1 MTALQSCHPYLGLP
15 AYSLAYD
22 RLIKYLSDEQ
32 DLLIIQDLDGVCM
45 GLVRD
50 PLDRTLDHQYIGAVQ
65 DLAGHF
71 FVLTNGE
78 HEGTRGVNRIVEAA
92 IADPGASQSY
102 LPGLAAGG
110 VQWQGSDGKVT
121 HPGVSQQEL
130 DFLAQVPTIFGEQ
143 LTQFFDNVP
152 GLFAG
157 KTLARLVQAAVLD
170 NMASPTANLNE
181 FYHYLRDCDR
191 LETYRSLQQTM
202 RDCCEQL
209 LVKAERQGL
218 EDTFF
223 VHYAPNDGRDKHGK
237 ERLRLAR
244 SGDSGTTDFQFMLQ
258 GAIKEAGVVA
268 LLNRYYAQ
276 KTGQYP
282 LGEDFSVR
290 NAPRSLSGLLSLVQ
304 ANFDPALMPLIVGV
318 GDTVTS
324 RVEQDGDDRVV
335 RRGGSDRLFLQ
346 LIQNLG
352 RAYNRGN
359 VVIYVDSSQGE
370 VKNRKAL
377 QLQERNGELEVV
389 EGPGDPADTDDP
401 LTLDVVFPGGHTQYI
416 HTFRAIARDWSN
428 RWAK

>member
-50 PLDRTLDHQYIGAVQ
+50 PLDRTLDSQYIEAVQ

-92 IADPGASQSY
+92 IADPGATHRY

-143 LTQFFDNVP
+143 LTQFFDDVP

-191 LETYRSLQQTM
+191 LETYRSLQQAM
-202 RDCCEQL
+202 RDCCGQL

-218 EDTFF
+218 ADTFF
-223 VHYAPNDGRDKHGK
+223 VHYAPNDGRDKHGQ

-244 SGDSGTTDFQFMLQ
+244 SSDSGTTDFQFMLQ

-268 LLNRYYAQ
+268 LLNRY
-276 KTGQYP
+276 
-282 LGEDFSVR
+282 
-290 NAPRSLSGLLSLVQ
+290 
-304 ANFDPALMPLIVGV
+304 
-318 GDTVTS
+318 
-324 RVEQDGDDRVV
+324 
-335 RRGGSDRLFLQ
+335 
-346 LIQNLG
+346 
-352 RAYNRGN
+352 
-359 VVIYVDSSQGE
+359 
-370 VKNRKAL
+370 
-377 QLQERNGELEVV
+377 
-389 EGPGDPADTDDP
+389 
-401 LTLDVVFPGGHTQYI
+401 
-416 HTFRAIARDWSN
+416 
-428 RWAK
+428 